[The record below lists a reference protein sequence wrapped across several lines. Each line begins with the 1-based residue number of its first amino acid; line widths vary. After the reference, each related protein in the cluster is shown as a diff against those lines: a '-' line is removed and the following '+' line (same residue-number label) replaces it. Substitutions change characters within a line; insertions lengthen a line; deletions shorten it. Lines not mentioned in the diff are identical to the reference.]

1 MPDLRE
7 LYQEVILDHTKNPR
21 NFRALADATAKAV
34 GNNPL
39 CGDRVTVYLKM
50 EGDRIVDASFEGQ
63 GCAISKSSA
72 SLMTEA
78 VKGHTR
84 AEAEALYDKFHEMIT
99 GEPEGSVDSK
109 ALGKLAVFQGVS
121 EFPLRVKCASLA
133 WHTLRSALESKE
145 GVVTLE

>member
-21 NFRALADATAKAV
+21 NFHALAEATAKAV

-84 AEAEALYDKFHEMIT
+84 PEAEALYDKFHEMIT
-99 GEPEGSVDSK
+99 GKPEGSVGPE

>member
-21 NFRALADATAKAV
+21 NFHVLDDATAKAT

-50 EGDRIVDASFEGQ
+50 DGDRIVDASFQGQ

-72 SLMTEA
+72 SLMTDT
-78 VKGHTR
+78 VKGRTK
-84 AEAEALYDKFHEMIT
+84 AEAEALFDRFHEMIT
-99 GEPEGSVDSK
+99 GQAVSSADPKV
-109 ALGKLAVFQGVS
+109 LGKLAVFQGVS

-133 WHTLRSALESKE
+133 WHTLKSALELKE